1 MIGLL
6 LPFVILVLPKPVVD
20 DKENNPMI
28 MVASTIM
35 IIVIVAVIDSI
46 HIHEIAKSLC
56 MLCVSTENKIDNKH
70 KTTARFVRCFLK
82 RGFTIINVRRKDG
95 TVVRRA
101 FLSQGT
107 YFSINL
113 FFYFSF

>member
-1 MIGLL
+1 MIDLL
-6 LPFVILVLPKPVVD
+6 LPIVTLVLPKPVVD

-46 HIHEIAKSLC
+46 YIHIHEIAKSLC

-70 KTTARFVRCFLK
+70 
-82 RGFTIINVRRKDG
+82 NQQDDRKE
-95 TVVRRA
+95 
-101 FLSQGT
+101 T
-107 YFSINL
+107 YQDFRT
-113 FFYFSF
+113 